1 MNDFACVDYFYW
13 IGLSV
18 KKGCDESGI
27 DQLDNKADSGVS
39 SCGEKHVN
47 RVRK

>member
-1 MNDFACVDYFYW
+1 M
-13 IGLSV
+13 SV
-18 KKGCDESGI
+18 KKGCDDSGI
-27 DQLDNKADSGVS
+27 DRLNDKADSGVS